1 MIDLHKN
8 EELLAVRR
16 KTWFVFA
23 ATWAAAF
30 LLLLGPLVGAAIL
43 AAPKLEILQG
53 PLVPVYVFISAF
65 FEWVVWLWLF
75 IALINYYYDIL
86 IITNERIVHIEQ
98 KGMFNRAVAEMN
110 LSRLQ
115 DVSIEQ
121 RGIIE
126 TMLHFGTIRAQ
137 TAGEVNVFMFDQV
150 DRPEEVKE
158 IIARAQRMALKRSHP
173 WP

>member
-98 KGMFNRAVAEMN
+98 KGM
-110 LSRLQ
+110 
-115 DVSIEQ
+115 
-121 RGIIE
+121 
-126 TMLHFGTIRAQ
+126 
-137 TAGEVNVFMFDQV
+137 
-150 DRPEEVKE
+150 
-158 IIARAQRMALKRSHP
+158 
-173 WP
+173 